1 MTSPVTS
8 QVISPVKSTGTLILV
23 ATPIGN
29 LGDFSPRGGEAL
41 AEADIIACEDT
52 RVTRKLL
59 TLTATSTNARLVAY
73 HDHNGAAMRP
83 RLLEH
88 LAAGR
93 NVVLVSDAGTPL
105 ISDPGY
111 KLVAACREQG
121 IPVTSVPGPSA
132 VLAALAI
139 SGLPTDRFM
148 FAGFVPS
155 TTTARQEAFRELASL
170 SATSIWFATPSK
182 LATCLADMAEIFGQR
197 QAVITRELT
206 KLHEEVLQGTLSDL
220 ATSLSGGAPL
230 KGEIVLVVAGRARDE
245 AGIDDATL
253 DAMLR
258 AELEGQRLR
267 EAVKSVVASTG
278 LARNHVYRRALQLN
292 EESQREMANEEVGV
306 GEIGVG
312 EVDGTTVD

>member
-1 MTSPVTS
+1 MTSPM
-8 QVISPVKSTGTLILV
+8 ISPMMTAGTLIIV

-29 LGDFSPRGGEAL
+29 LGDLPPRGAEAL
-41 AEADIIACEDT
+41 AKADIIACEDT

-59 TLTATSTNARLVAY
+59 TLTATSTSARLVAY

-83 RLLEH
+83 KLLAH

-155 TTTARQEAFRELASL
+155 TATARQETFRELASL
-170 SATSIWFATPSK
+170 SATIVWFATPSR
-182 LATCLADMAEIFGQR
+182 LAACLGDMTEAFGPR
-197 QAVITRELT
+197 QAAIARELT
-206 KLHEEVLQGTLSDL
+206 KLHEEVLRGTLDEL
-220 ATSLSGGAPL
+220 ATMLADIPPL
-230 KGEIVLVVAGRARDE
+230 KGEIVLVVAGRSRNE
-245 AGIDDATL
+245 TGIDDATL

-258 AELEGQRLR
+258 AELDGQRLR
-267 EAVKSVVASTG
+267 DAVKSVVASTG
-278 LARNHVYRRALQLN
+278 LARNHVYRRALMLHEGDPN
-292 EESQREMANEEVGV
+292 NSQNKNGTND
-306 GEIGVG
+306 GTSDG
-312 EVDGTTVD
+312 EVDGQKDS